1 MLKRYGI
8 LALVV
13 ICVAVLLTASCAKPS
28 ATQLAE
34 GMVDSMAKGD
44 FAGATKDFDAT
55 LKAVL
60 PAEKLGQSW
69 AQVTAQIGAFKSRT
83 GSREAQEA
91 GSQTVHVI
99 CRFEKGSWDVR
110 VTFDKD
116 GKIGGLHGSPAQ
128 PAEVSYRLPSYVH
141 KERFEEHPVFVNKG
155 GEWELPGTLTI
166 RRAKGHSPP
175 WFWFTAPAHRTGMRP
190 YLPISRSRTS
200 HGDWRQEG

>member
-44 FAGATKDFDAT
+44 FASATKDFDAT
-55 LKAVL
+55 MKAAL

-91 GSQTVHVI
+91 GYQTVRVT
-99 CRFEKGSWDVR
+99 CRFEKNPMDIKV
-110 VTFDKD
+110 VFDKD
-116 GKIGGLHGSPAQ
+116 RKIAGLW
-128 PAEVSYRLPSYVH
+128 
-141 KERFEEHPVFVNKG
+141 FV
-155 GEWELPGTLTI
+155 PTQS
-166 RRAKGHSPP
+166 AK
-175 WFWFTAPAHRTGMRP
+175 
-190 YLPISRSRTS
+190 
-200 HGDWRQEG
+200 